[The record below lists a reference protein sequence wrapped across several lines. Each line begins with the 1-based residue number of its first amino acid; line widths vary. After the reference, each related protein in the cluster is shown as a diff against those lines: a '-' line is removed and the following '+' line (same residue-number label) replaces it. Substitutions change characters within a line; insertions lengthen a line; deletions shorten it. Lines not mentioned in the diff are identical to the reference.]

1 MRLIQLVEA
10 LAIGDDRR
18 GDRRRFEV
26 ANGKRAATGEP
37 GVQEFA
43 TLRPIADFLER
54 TILGV
59 TTHGRT
65 PR

>member
-1 MRLIQLVEA
+1 MRVIQLVEA

-18 GDRRRFEV
+18 GNRRRFEV
-26 ANGKRAATGEP
+26 ANEERAATGEP
-37 GVQEFA
+37 GVEEFA

-59 TTHGRT
+59 TADGRT
-65 PR
+65 P